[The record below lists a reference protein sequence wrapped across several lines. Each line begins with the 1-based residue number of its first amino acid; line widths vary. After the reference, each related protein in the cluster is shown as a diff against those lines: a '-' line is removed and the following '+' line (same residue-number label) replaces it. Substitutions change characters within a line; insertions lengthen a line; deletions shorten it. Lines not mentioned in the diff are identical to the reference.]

1 MISNQAQEGFE
12 HVFRHGL
19 KESLSPLAD
28 DECVLTVLPDLVE
41 AREPQVVILTISS
54 FLVRLIVLI
63 HFTPDTTTREHFGRL
78 NNKSLEE
85 MDTQTFYDII
95 SECGNL
101 CCGIMNRDLLAA
113 FPHMGLS
120 TPSILHK
127 QCAAYLDVLKYGHI
141 KHIRVDIN
149 NSVRFHA
156 TLCVS
161 EHADLDFSVDVS
173 AEESTGELEMF

>member
-1 MISNQAQEGFE
+1 MISNAAQEGFE
-12 HVFRHGL
+12 HVFKHGL

-28 DECVLTVLPDLVE
+28 DDCVLTVLPDLAQAQE
-41 AREPQVVILTISS
+41 RQVVVLTISS
-54 FLVRLIVLI
+54 FLLRLTVLI
-63 HFTPDTTTREHFGRL
+63 YFTPDAITKEHFARV
-78 NNKSLEE
+78 NHKSVEE
-85 MDTQTFYDII
+85 MDVQNFQDIV
-95 SECGNL
+95 SECGNI
-101 CCGIMNRDLLAA
+101 CCGIMNRDLLTI

-120 TPSILHK
+120 TPSILDK

-149 NSVRFHA
+149 NVVRFHA